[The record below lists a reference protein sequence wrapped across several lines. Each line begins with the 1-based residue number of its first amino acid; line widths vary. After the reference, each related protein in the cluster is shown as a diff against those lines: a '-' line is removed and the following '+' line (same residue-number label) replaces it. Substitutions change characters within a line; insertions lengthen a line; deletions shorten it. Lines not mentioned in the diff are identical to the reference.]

1 MLDRVIRAD
10 ANTLFCGRSGKAFE
24 YQLRLSIINNWV
36 MTLDSQEPPA
46 TVSATARR
54 AILFEG
60 CANGVGNVGRLSGQ
74 ATYTLYDPDTDTVK
88 FRNLCYSTRK
98 GFQPS

>member
-1 MLDRVIRAD
+1 
-10 ANTLFCGRSGKAFE
+10 
-24 YQLRLSIINNWV
+24 
-36 MTLDSQEPPA
+36 MTLDSQEPPG

-54 AILFEG
+54 AI
-60 CANGVGNVGRLSGQ
+60 GVGNVGRLSGQ

-88 FRNLCYSTRK
+88 FRNVSYSTRK

>member
-10 ANTLFCGRSGKAFE
+10 ANTLFCGRSGLAFE
-24 YQLRLSIINNWV
+24 YQLQPSIINNWV
-36 MTLDSQEPPA
+36 MTLDSQEPPG

-54 AILFEG
+54 AI
-60 CANGVGNVGRLSGQ
+60 GVWNVGRLSGQ

>member
-1 MLDRVIRAD
+1 
-10 ANTLFCGRSGKAFE
+10 
-24 YQLRLSIINNWV
+24 
-36 MTLDSQEPPA
+36 MTLDSQEPPG

-54 AILFEG
+54 AI
-60 CANGVGNVGRLSGQ
+60 GVGNVDLLSGQ

-88 FRNLCYSTRK
+88 FRNLSYSTRK